1 MSNDHAPQQPVQP
14 TPVHPHPGQQAGH
27 PYPPQQQ
34 GKPYAGQ
41 PYPGQPVPVRRP
53 SFFARHK
60 VLTVFLA
67 ILALIV
73 VVSIASNL
81 GGDAPSSTT
90 DAAGSADA
98 PAAPEGDTGAEAVDP
113 APAPEPEPVPAAAG
127 IGTAVRD
134 GKFEFTV
141 TSVEPGVARVGDDI
155 LGVDAQGQFVLVHV
169 TVTNIGD
176 RAQMFDASSQKMF
189 DAQGREHSADSTAGI
204 YLGDANSFL
213 NDINPGNSIQ
223 GVVIFDVPADA
234 VPTSIELHDS
244 FLSGG
249 TTVAL
254 G

>member
-1 MSNDHAPQQPVQP
+1 MSNDPNPQQPHQAYAPQQHTGQP
-14 TPVHPHPGQQAGH
+14 H
-27 PYPPQQQ
+27 PPQQNQ
-34 GKPYAGQ
+34 PYPGQ
-41 PYPGQPVPVRRP
+41 PYPGQPYPGQQPPAPRR

-67 ILALIV
+67 ILALV
-73 VVSIASNL
+73 LVVSIGSSL
-81 GGDAPSSTT
+81 GGDTPDTPE
-90 DAAGSADA
+90 AAGSAGVADAADPGADGGATGDQA
-98 PAAPEGDTGAEAVDP
+98 PAAPAPEEAVP
-113 APAPEPEPVPAAAG
+113 GLGA
-127 IGTAVRD
+127 AVRD

-141 TSVEPGVARVGDDI
+141 TAVEPGVARVGDDL

-169 TVTNIGD
+169 TVTNVGD
-176 RAQMFDASSQKMF
+176 VAQMFDASSQKLF

-223 GVVIFDVPADA
+223 GVVVFDVPADA
-234 VPTSIELHDS
+234 VPASLELHDS

>member
-1 MSNDHAPQQPVQP
+1 MSNDPTHQPPVQQHPNQAYAPQQQ
-14 TPVHPHPGQQAGH
+14 PGQ
-27 PYPPQQQ
+27 PYPPQQN
-34 GKPYAGQ
+34 Q
-41 PYPGQPVPVRRP
+41 PYPGQPGPAQPAPAPRK

-60 VLTVFLA
+60 VFTVFLA

-73 VVSIASNL
+73 VVSVASNL
-81 GGDAPSSTT
+81 GGSDTPTGTAGAADT
-90 DAAGSADA
+90 DGAGAAADPEA
-98 PAAPEGDTGAEAVDP
+98 GAQDPAAP
-113 APAPEPEPVPAAAG
+113 APDESVPG
-127 IGTAVRD
+127 LGTAVRD

-141 TSVEPGVARVGDDI
+141 TAVEPGVARVGDDL

-176 RAQMFDASSQKMF
+176 AAQMFDSSSQKLF

-223 GVVIFDVPADA
+223 GVVVFDVPADA
-234 VPTSIELHDS
+234 VPASVELHDS
-244 FLSGG
+244 FMSGG
-249 TTVAL
+249 TTVSL

>member
-1 MSNDHAPQQPVQP
+1 MSNDPAQQPPVQ
-14 TPVHPHPGQQAGH
+14 QQPYPAQQPAQQPYPQH
-27 PYPPQQQ
+27 PYP
-34 GKPYAGQ
+34 GG
-41 PYPGQPVPVRRP
+41 PVAAPRR

-60 VLTVFLA
+60 VFTVFLA

-73 VVSIASNL
+73 VVSVASNL
-81 GGDAPSSTT
+81 GGDDPAGGTGAAGTT
-90 DAAGSADA
+90 DAAEPGAEPGTGEEA
-98 PAAPEGDTGAEAVDP
+98 PAAPEPA
-113 APAPEPEPVPAAAG
+113 APAAPG

-141 TSVEPGVARVGDDI
+141 TAVEPGVGRVGDDL

-176 RAQMFDASSQKMF
+176 AAQMFDSSSQKLF

-223 GVVIFDVPADA
+223 GVVVFDVPADA
-234 VPTSIELHDS
+234 VPASIELHDS

-249 TTVAL
+249 TQVAL

>member
-1 MSNDHAPQQPVQP
+1 MSNDPAQQPPVQ
-14 TPVHPHPGQQAGH
+14 Q
-27 PYPPQQQ
+27 
-34 GKPYAGQ
+34 Q
-41 PYPGQPVPVRRP
+41 PYPVQQHPGHPSAQHPAPGGPGAAPRR

-73 VVSIASNL
+73 VVSVASNL
-81 GGDAPSSTT
+81 GG
-90 DAAGSADA
+90 GSAGTAGTAGTSEAVDPGADGGAEVEEA
-98 PAAPEGDTGAEAVDP
+98 PAAP
-113 APAPEPEPVPAAAG
+113 PAPEASAPGV
-127 IGTAVRD
+127 GTAVRD

-141 TSVEPGVARVGDDI
+141 TAVEPGVARVGDEL

-176 RAQMFDASSQKMF
+176 EAQMFDASSQKLF

-213 NDINPGNSIQ
+213 NDINPGNSIE
-223 GVVIFDVPADA
+223 GVVIFDVPVDA
-234 VPTSIELHDS
+234 VPASIELHDS

-249 TTVAL
+249 ATVAL